1 MSKPLCAATLVFS
14 FSMPAFAAEPSNLD
28 ALALRSES
36 LSVTPIQRTGPDP
49 QLAANLSLWF
59 PLGIGGAALAA
70 GPLGIVVGP
79 PLSGIGHF
87 YAGDPWRG
95 TMWTLGGAAVPT
107 IGVILGLLV
116 GQNFEHNFNNGPYFT
131 TTIGAYAGG
140 ILTSL
145 AYIWFASRDAY
156 GTAERQRPL

>member
-1 MSKPLCAATLVFS
+1 MSRPLFAATLALS
-14 FSMPAFAAEPSNLD
+14 LSMPALAAEPRNLD
-28 ALALRSES
+28 ALALRSEA
-36 LSVTPIQRTGPDP
+36 LAATPTQRTGPDP
-49 QLAANLSLWF
+49 RLAANLSLLV

-70 GPLGIVVGP
+70 GPLGLMVGP

-95 TMWTLGGAAVPT
+95 TMWTLGGAALPT
-107 IGVILGLLV
+107 VGVILGLLV
-116 GQNFEHNFNNGPYFT
+116 GQNFEHAFNNGPYFT

-140 ILTSL
+140 LLTSL

-156 GTAERQRPL
+156 DTAARQQPL